1 MKKKVLVVGGAGYVG
16 GVIVDLLLDK
26 KKYEV
31 TVFDNLLY
39 EDSYRKNCKFINGD
53 IRDKNFYKSKLNRY
67 DVIVWLAALVG

>member
-39 EDSYRKNCKFINGD
+39 EMKVICHMVLSLAYI
-53 IRDKNFYKSKLNRY
+53 IRTN
-67 DVIVWLAALVG
+67 ILAF